1 MNSNK
6 HIDFSIKKDE
16 SVYYFSMKNTI
27 GHSVLEG
34 NPELNT
40 TKKDKIIHGFG
51 TKIIND
57 IAKNIMEHSIIMK
70 KTVTLSVALY

>member
-1 MNSNK
+1 
-6 HIDFSIKKDE
+6 
-16 SVYYFSMKNTI
+16 MKNTI

-57 IAKNIMEHSIIMK
+57 IAKKYNGAFDYYEENGYFICSIILK
-70 KTVTLSVALY
+70 NK